1 MFLQE
6 LGDEMFVIISN
17 TVQSKINLFIKFI
30 LDDHYQL
37 EFVTIIAQNP
47 LLFIIYTSIKQGME
61 LLTTTSCHRLP
72 NKF

>member
-37 EFVTIIAQNP
+37 EFVTIIAQKSTAVYH
-47 LLFIIYTSIKQGME
+47 LHQYKTRDGTVDYYKLSQVTK
-61 LLTTTSCHRLP
+61 
-72 NKF
+72 

>member
-37 EFVTIIAQNP
+37 EFVT
-47 LLFIIYTSIKQGME
+47 
-61 LLTTTSCHRLP
+61 TTVQKSTAVYHLH
-72 NKF
+72 